1 MFGSEQKYLEA
12 LGTELQV
19 VMHLRL
25 SSFLGKEGPMK
36 TSDSDSCHR
45 LCFQIDTEHQ
55 LNLNL
60 R

>member
-36 TSDSDSCHR
+36 TSDSD
-45 LCFQIDTEHQ
+45 
-55 LNLNL
+55 
-60 R
+60 